1 MREELVNRFLKYVKI
16 YTTSD
21 EASETCPS
29 TERQWDLAKILVED
43 LKEIGLEDI
52 SLDKNGYVMATLP
65 ANLEGVPSVG
75 WIAHMDT
82 APNYNGN
89 HVNPRIIENY
99 DGKDIVLD
107 AEKNIISS
115 VMDFPELK
123 NYMGKTL
130 IVTDGSSLLGA
141 DDKAGVTEIL
151 EAMKYLKAHPEI
163 PHGKV
168 RIGFT
173 PDEEI
178 GRGADLFDIKAFDC
192 DFAYTVDGGEIGELE
207 YENFNAASVHIE
219 ITGRDIHPGAA
230 KDKMINSILLAMEV
244 QAMLPVEQRPE
255 YTSGYEGFFL
265 LDTLEGSVEKTTMD
279 YIIRDHSFE
288 KFVEK
293 KALIQETVAF
303 LQKKYP
309 KAQFICQLKDSYF
322 NMKEKIE
329 PVMYII
335 DLAKKSMEEL
345 GIVPKVSPIRGGT
358 DGSRLSYEGLPCPN
372 LFTGGHNFH
381 GKHEYICVESME
393 KARDLI
399 VKITENVAKM

>member
-288 KFVEK
+288 KFAEK

>member
-219 ITGRDIHPGAA
+219 IMGRDIHPGAA

-288 KFVEK
+288 KFAEK

>member
-1 MREELVNRFLKYVKI
+1 MREELLNRFLKYVKI

-21 EASETCPS
+21 EMSESCPS
-29 TERQWDLAKILVED
+29 TERQWDLAKVLVED

-52 SLDKNGYVMATLP
+52 SLDKNGYVMATLA
-65 ANLEGVPSVG
+65 ANTEGVPSIG

-107 AEKNIISS
+107 AEQNIISS
-115 VMDFPELK
+115 VADFPELK
-123 NYMGKTL
+123 NYIGKTL

-151 EAMKYLKAHPEI
+151 EAVKYLKAHPEI

-168 RIGFT
+168 RVGFT

-244 QAMLPVEQRPE
+244 QTMLPVEQRPE
-255 YTSGYEGFFL
+255 YTTGYEGFFL
-265 LDTLEGSVEKTTMD
+265 LDSLQGSVEKTTMD

-288 KFVEK
+288 KFAEK
-293 KALIQETVAF
+293 KVFIQEVIAF

-309 KAQFICQLKDSYF
+309 KAKLECQIKDSYF
-322 NMKEKIE
+322 NMREKIE
-329 PVMYII
+329 PVMYIV

-345 GIVPKVSPIRGGT
+345 DIVPKVSPIRGGT

-372 LFTGGHNFH
+372 IFTGGHNFH

-399 VKITENVAKM
+399 VKITENATKL